1 MTLLTQTAALCAHAH
16 QASRA
21 LGLAGLPAGTGA
33 SGTDRARRLRATSA
47 SFKKRYR
54 MGDTQGIWKDETQ
67 KLYFINME
75 NIMTNSLGHLLTRF
89 CTNLTEKFASFY
101 NSMKF
106 SSKMGFKFRLGNGLQ
121 HHLVRSS
128 QS

>member
-33 SGTDRARRLRATSA
+33 SGTDRARWLRATSA
-47 SFKKRYR
+47 SFKKWYR

-75 NIMTNSLGHLLTRF
+75 NIMTNSLGHLLT
-89 CTNLTEKFASFY
+89 
-101 NSMKF
+101 
-106 SSKMGFKFRLGNGLQ
+106 
-121 HHLVRSS
+121 
-128 QS
+128 